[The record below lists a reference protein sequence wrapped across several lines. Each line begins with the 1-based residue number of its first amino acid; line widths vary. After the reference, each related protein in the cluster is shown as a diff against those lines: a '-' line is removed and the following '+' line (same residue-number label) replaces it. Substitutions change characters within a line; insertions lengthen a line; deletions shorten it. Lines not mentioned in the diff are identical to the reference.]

1 MSLLK
6 SEAKLTA
13 VNELGNRLDD
23 ALENANKDL
32 HKEEGAVTALKN
44 ATAALEN
51 LIKVASKDLD
61 EKQVDLETQV
71 VIKKYLERART
82 IVSNM
87 SSVAENSRQAQA
99 GKIAAFRHAV
109 DIAKKYKDEE
119 FKKFHIMRSA
129 IERNIETSSVD
140 SPVEEAENQTRPA
153 GTRPGPSIKLRRL
166 AEEAV
171 KENTQASNTEN
182 VENSSP
188 ETHNLTE
195 VEVPK
200 TKSKKQKK

>member
-51 LIKVASKDLD
+51 LIKVTSKDLD

-71 VIKKYLERART
+71 IIKKYLERARA

-87 SSVAENSRQAQA
+87 SSVAENARQAQA
-99 GKIAAFRHAV
+99 GKITAFRHAV

-119 FKKFHIMRSA
+119 FKKLHIMKAA
-129 IERNIETSSVD
+129 IERNIESSGND
-140 SPVEEAENQTRPA
+140 NSEETENQGRPV

-166 AEEAV
+166 TEDAA
-171 KENTQASNTEN
+171 KESAQVSNMEN

-188 ETHNLTE
+188 VTHASAE